1 MNRKL
6 RNVIALV
13 TGLACH
19 GLANFTLAAV
29 IMHFRPA
36 SHYNEEHKMAVKRAN
51 EIHNRGKGDYLQC
64 KNDDLAVKLKNSL
77 KV

>member
-1 MNRKL
+1 VNRKL

-19 GLANFTLAAV
+19 ALANFTLAAM

-36 SHYNEEHKMAVKRAN
+36 SQKRCSEEHKMAVKRAN
-51 EIHNRGKGDYLQC
+51 VIHRRGKGDYLQ
-64 KNDDLAVKLKNSL
+64 
-77 KV
+77 

>member
-19 GLANFTLAAV
+19 ALANFTLAGM

-36 SHYNEEHKMAVKRAN
+36 SQKQLCSEEHKMAVKRAN
-51 EIHNRGKGDYLQC
+51 EILTGEAKGDYLQ
-64 KNDDLAVKLKNSL
+64 
-77 KV
+77 